1 MGYLRIDGSTAL
13 EDREAAIQQF
23 NAPGS
28 SVFIFLLSIRSDSW
42 ASFNK
47 QSHILFGADY
57 RGLPLDANESTTSKT
72 IVNTQSEQD
81 IVIGGSMCLLSVAPK
96 CLAMGRPCWP
106 VDGYQDLLQP
116 SLLCK
121 SFCRCQ
127 GYSNKLMSAGQLV
140 EG

>member
-28 SVFIFLLSIRSDSW
+28 SVFIFLLSIRSAFW

-57 RGLPLDANESTTSKT
+57 RVLPIDANESTMSKT
-72 IVNTQSEQD
+72 IVNTQSKQD
-81 IVIGGSMCLLSVAPK
+81 VVRWRKHVLVVYCAQMSGNG
-96 CLAMGRPCWP
+96 
-106 VDGYQDLLQP
+106 QT
-116 SLLCK
+116 SLVC
-121 SFCRCQ
+121 
-127 GYSNKLMSAGQLV
+127 
-140 EG
+140 